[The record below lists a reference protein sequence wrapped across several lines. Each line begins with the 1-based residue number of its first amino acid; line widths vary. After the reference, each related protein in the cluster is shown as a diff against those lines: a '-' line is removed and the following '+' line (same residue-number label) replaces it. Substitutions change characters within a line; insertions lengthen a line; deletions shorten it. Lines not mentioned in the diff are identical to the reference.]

1 MNTQS
6 ILLVEDNP
14 DDIALMLHALND
26 NRIANPVVVA
36 EDGEQALQTLFGTN
50 EQAESGVPALILLDL
65 NLPKR
70 NGLEVLRELRSHP
83 DTRLVPV
90 VILTSSL
97 EPSDRLNAYQAGA
110 NSYLRKPVDFD
121 EFVHVAQQ
129 VGSYWLGLNQPAV
142 DN

>member
-1 MNTQS
+1 
-6 ILLVEDNP
+6 
-14 DDIALMLHALND
+14 MLHALND

-50 EQAESGVPALILLDL
+50 EQAESGAPALILLDL

-70 NGLEVLRELRSHP
+70 NGLEVLRELRNHP

>member
-50 EQAESGVPALILLDL
+50 EQAESGAPALILLDL

-70 NGLEVLRELRSHP
+70 NGLEVLRVLRTHP

>member
-50 EQAESGVPALILLDL
+50 EQAESGAPALILLDL

-129 VGSYWLGLNQPAV
+129 VGSY
-142 DN
+142 

>member
-50 EQAESGVPALILLDL
+50 EQAESGAPALILLDL

>member
-50 EQAESGVPALILLDL
+50 EQAESGAPALILLDL

-70 NGLEVLRELRSHP
+70 NGLEVLRELRNHP

>member
-26 NRIANPVVVA
+26 NRIANPVAVA

-50 EQAESGVPALILLDL
+50 EQAESGAPALILLDL

-70 NGLEVLRELRSHP
+70 NGLEVLRELRNHP

>member
-50 EQAESGVPALILLDL
+50 EQAESGAPALILLDL

-70 NGLEVLRELRSHP
+70 NGLEVLRELRNHP

-90 VILTSSL
+90 VILASSL

>member
-50 EQAESGVPALILLDL
+50 EQAESGAPALILLDL

-70 NGLEVLRELRSHP
+70 NGLEVLRELRNHP

-129 VGSYWLGLNQPAV
+129 VGSYWLGPNQPAV

>member
-1 MNTQS
+1 MNIQS

-26 NRIANPVVVA
+26 NRIANPVVIA
-36 EDGEQALQTLFGTN
+36 EDGEQALQTLFGPH
-50 EQAESGVPALILLDL
+50 EQAESGAPALILLDL

-70 NGLEVLRELRSHP
+70 NGLEVLRELRNHP

-97 EPSDRLNAYQAGA
+97 EPRDRLNAYQAGA